1 MTRRLRLHN
10 EWQALL
16 KRSWSIR
23 LMAIAAVLSGIG
35 TALTIAQPYL
45 GISPL
50 LLAGFIGAIS
60 TASSLIG
67 IWARVVKQEMY

>member
-23 LMAIAAVLSGIG
+23 LMAIAAVLSGIV

-50 LLAGFIGAIS
+50 LLAGSIGAIS
-60 TASSLIG
+60 TVSSLIG